1 MIGRYTTGATNQ
13 GMNNLLINLS
23 IQKLPERPRPARN
36 RKIVEKMTAA
46 TGDAAAVE
54 DVQKSLGL
62 MAMALLCAMDS
73 TWRRISATFSRSSP
87 VSAAISASVRSCSMS

>member
-23 IQKLPERPRPARN
+23 IHKIPKRPHPAKN
-36 RKIVEKMTAA
+36 ESTIGKMTAA
-46 TGDAAAVE
+46 TGDATAVG

-62 MAMALLCAMDS
+62 IAMALLCAMDS
-73 TWRRISATFSRSSP
+73 TWRRISATFSRPRP